1 MPVISVRISK
11 EAYEVYRELAEKN
24 NMSLYTYVK
33 LFLEEQAKVFK
44 AIGEAR
50 PLFVPL
56 QLGSAVVKKLEE
68 IMVKRGFSD
77 LKDALAYT
85 VALADLVEKGAISA
99 KRE

>member
-1 MPVISVRISK
+1 LI
-11 EAYEVYRELAEKN
+11 
-24 NMSLYTYVK
+24 
-33 LFLEEQAKVFK
+33 
-44 AIGEAR
+44 
-50 PLFVPL
+50 VPL